1 MEVTAGLVTG
11 FVGWPEGE
19 LDEGAE
25 VVVEAGA
32 EDGVPWVPIIVKR
45 PV

>member
-11 FVGWPEGE
+11 FEGSPEE
-19 LDEGAE
+19 LDEGAA

-32 EDGVPWVPIIVKR
+32 DDGVPWPPVILKR